1 MRDFY
6 KIIYVATRRV
16 FYKNAQKSKKI
27 ENVFIKDTYIYKY
40 ANVYFIEQSLV
51 NRGVWSNLC

>member
-6 KIIYVATRRV
+6 KIIYVATRV
-16 FYKNAQKSKKI
+16 FYKNDKNLKKI
-27 ENVFIKDTYIYKY
+27 ENVIIKDTYIYKY
-40 ANVYFIEQSLV
+40 ANVYFIEQTLV